1 MTLRIT
7 IKHANHKNTFSHFLQ
22 VEVVKLF
29 VSAVHMIEVHSTT
42 LDIKHTD
49 FNYNMD
55 LREIKS
61 RYQIPTM
68 NNI

>member
-7 IKHANHKNTFSHFLQ
+7 IKHANQKTHFHIFCKLKWSSCLSLQ
-22 VEVVKLF
+22 YTQ
-29 VSAVHMIEVHSTT
+29 IEVHSTT

-55 LREIKS
+55 VREIKS